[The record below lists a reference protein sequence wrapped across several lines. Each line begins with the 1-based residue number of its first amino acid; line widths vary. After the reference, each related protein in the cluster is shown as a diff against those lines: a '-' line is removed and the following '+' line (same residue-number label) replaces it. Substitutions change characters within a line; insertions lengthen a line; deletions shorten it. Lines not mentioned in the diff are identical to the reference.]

1 MARLNAHDR
10 QSQII
15 ELLYNNGSIKATE
28 LADYFSVSRE
38 TIRRDLN
45 TLSENGSIKKG
56 FGGAIA
62 MNDFTTLP
70 IDSRLLDE
78 HDAKK
83 RIVQKALSF
92 IPDHGFIFLDTGSTT
107 LSLALQLKNL
117 SGYTIITNSIPVLT
131 TLIDSK
137 NHLIFLGGECDSEV
151 MASVGV
157 QVIELLKTLRVDIA
171 FLGSAGFE
179 HHHGPATNAFA
190 DGQIKSCAISCSQ
203 TSIVLSDSRK
213 AKYSSFQQYAS
224 WSDIDYLISDTDF
237 PQETA
242 SQLQKS
248 TNVIL
253 V

>member
-1 MARLNAHDR
+1 MARLNAQNR
-10 QSQII
+10 QEQII
-15 ELLYNNGSIKATE
+15 ELLNNNGSMKATE

-62 MNDFTTLP
+62 VNDFTTLP

-83 RIVQKALSF
+83 RIARKALSF
-92 IPDHGFIFLDTGSTT
+92 IPEHGFIYLDTGSTT
-107 LSLALQLKNL
+107 LSLALELKNL

-137 NHLIFLGGECDSEV
+137 NHLIFLGGECNAEI
-151 MASVGV
+151 MCSVGV

-179 HHHGPATNAFA
+179 QHHGPATNAFA
-190 DGQIKSCAISCSQ
+190 DGQIKSCAISCAQ
-203 TSIVLSDSRK
+203 TSIVLCDSRK
-213 AKYSSFQQYAS
+213 AKYSSFHQYAS
-224 WSDIDYLISDTDF
+224 WNEIDHLISDTDF
-237 PQETA
+237 PQEFA
-242 SQLQKS
+242 DKSQEF

>member
-1 MARLNAHDR
+1 MARLNAQNR
-10 QSQII
+10 QEQII
-15 ELLYNNGSIKATE
+15 ELLNNNGSMKATE

-62 MNDFTTLP
+62 VNDFTT
-70 IDSRLLDE
+70 IAR
-78 HDAKK
+78 
-83 RIVQKALSF
+83 KALSF
-92 IPDHGFIFLDTGSTT
+92 IPEHGFIYLDTGSTT
-107 LSLALQLKNL
+107 LSLALELKNL

-137 NHLIFLGGECDSEV
+137 NHLIFLGGECNAEI
-151 MASVGV
+151 MCSVGV

-179 HHHGPATNAFA
+179 QHHGPATNAFA
-190 DGQIKSCAISCSQ
+190 DGQIKSCAISCAQ
-203 TSIVLSDSRK
+203 TSIVLCDSRK

-224 WSDIDYLISDTDF
+224 WNEIDHLISDTDF
-237 PQETA
+237 PQEFA
-242 SQLQKS
+242 DKLQEF

>member
-1 MARLNAHDR
+1 MARLNAQNR
-10 QSQII
+10 QEQII
-15 ELLYNNGSIKATE
+15 ELLNNNGSMKATE

-38 TIRRDLN
+38 TIRR
-45 TLSENGSIKKG
+45 
-56 FGGAIA
+56 
-62 MNDFTTLP
+62 DFTTLP

-83 RIVQKALSF
+83 RIARKALSF
-92 IPDHGFIFLDTGSTT
+92 IPEHGFIYLDTGSTT
-107 LSLALQLKNL
+107 LSLALELKNL

-137 NHLIFLGGECDSEV
+137 NHLIFLGGECNAEI
-151 MASVGV
+151 MCSVGV

-179 HHHGPATNAFA
+179 QHHGPATNAFA
-190 DGQIKSCAISCSQ
+190 DGQIKSCAISCAQ
-203 TSIVLSDSRK
+203 TSIVLCDSRK

-224 WSDIDYLISDTDF
+224 WNEIDHLISDTDF
-237 PQETA
+237 PQEFA
-242 SQLQKS
+242 DKLQEF

>member
-1 MARLNAHDR
+1 MARLNAQNR
-10 QSQII
+10 QEQII
-15 ELLYNNGSIKATE
+15 ELLNNNGSMKATE

-62 MNDFTTLP
+62 VNDFTTLP

-83 RIVQKALSF
+83 RIARKALSF
-92 IPDHGFIFLDTGSTT
+92 IPEHGFIYLDTGSTT
-107 LSLALQLKNL
+107 LSLALELKNL

-137 NHLIFLGGECDSEV
+137 NHLIFLGGECNAE
-151 MASVGV
+151 
-157 QVIELLKTLRVDIA
+157 IELLKTLRVDIA

-179 HHHGPATNAFA
+179 QHHGPATNAFA
-190 DGQIKSCAISCSQ
+190 DGQIKSCAISCAQ
-203 TSIVLSDSRK
+203 TSIVLCDSRK

-224 WSDIDYLISDTDF
+224 WNEIDHLISDTDF
-237 PQETA
+237 PQEFA
-242 SQLQKS
+242 DKLQEF

>member
-1 MARLNAHDR
+1 MARLNAQNR
-10 QSQII
+10 QEQII
-15 ELLYNNGSIKATE
+15 ELLNNNGSMKATE

-62 MNDFTTLP
+62 VNDFTTLP

-83 RIVQKALSF
+83 RIARKALSF
-92 IPDHGFIFLDTGSTT
+92 IPEHGFIYLDTGSTT
-107 LSLALQLKNL
+107 LSLALELKNL

-137 NHLIFLGGECDSEV
+137 NHLIFLGGECNAEI
-151 MASVGV
+151 MCSVGV

-179 HHHGPATNAFA
+179 QH
-190 DGQIKSCAISCSQ
+190 GQIKSCAISCAQ
-203 TSIVLSDSRK
+203 TSIVLCDSRK

-224 WSDIDYLISDTDF
+224 WNEIDHLISDTDF
-237 PQETA
+237 PQEFA
-242 SQLQKS
+242 DKLQEF

>member
-1 MARLNAHDR
+1 MARLNAHAR
-10 QSQII
+10 QAQII
-15 ELLYNNGSIKATE
+15 ELLNNNGSMKATE

-56 FGGAIA
+56 FGGALA
-62 MNDFTTLP
+62 VNDFTTLP

-83 RIVQKALSF
+83 RIVEKALTF
-92 IPDHGFIFLDTGSTT
+92 IPEHGFLYLDTGSTT
-107 LSLALQLKNL
+107 LSLALALKNL
-117 SGYTIITNSIPVLT
+117 SGYTIITNSIAVLT

-137 NHLIFLGGECDSEV
+137 NHLIFLGGECDSEI

-179 HHHGPATNAFA
+179 RHHGPATNAFA
-190 DGQIKSCAISCSQ
+190 DGQIKACAISCSQ
-203 TSIVLSDSRK
+203 TSIVL
-213 AKYSSFQQYAS
+213 
-224 WSDIDYLISDTDF
+224 
-237 PQETA
+237 
-242 SQLQKS
+242 
-248 TNVIL
+248 
-253 V
+253 

>member
-1 MARLNAHDR
+1 MARLNAQNR
-10 QSQII
+10 QEQII
-15 ELLYNNGSIKATE
+15 ELLNNNGSMKATE

-62 MNDFTTLP
+62 VNDFTTLP

-83 RIVQKALSF
+83 RIARKALSF
-92 IPDHGFIFLDTGSTT
+92 IPEHGFIYLDTGSTT
-107 LSLALQLKNL
+107 LSLALELKNL

-137 NHLIFLGGECDSEV
+137 NHLIMC
-151 MASVGV
+151 SVGV

-179 HHHGPATNAFA
+179 QHHGPATNAFA
-190 DGQIKSCAISCSQ
+190 DGQIKSCAISCAQ
-203 TSIVLSDSRK
+203 TSIVLCDSRK

-224 WSDIDYLISDTDF
+224 WNEIDHLISDTDF
-237 PQETA
+237 PQEFA
-242 SQLQKS
+242 DKLQEF

>member
-1 MARLNAHDR
+1 MARLNAQNR
-10 QSQII
+10 QEQII
-15 ELLYNNGSIKATE
+15 ELLNNNGSMKATE

-62 MNDFTTLP
+62 VNDFTTLP

-83 RIVQKALSF
+83 RIARKALSF
-92 IPDHGFIFLDTGSTT
+92 IPEHGFIYLDTGSTT
-107 LSLALQLKNL
+107 LSLALELKNL

-137 NHLIFLGGECDSEV
+137 NHLIFLGGECNAEI
-151 MASVGV
+151 MCSVGV

-179 HHHGPATNAFA
+179 QHHGPATNAFA
-190 DGQIKSCAISCSQ
+190 DGQIKSCAISCAQ
-203 TSIVLSDSRK
+203 TSIVLCDSRK

-224 WSDIDYLISDTDF
+224 WNEIDHLISDTDF
-237 PQETA
+237 PQEFA
-242 SQLQKS
+242 DKLQEKK
-248 TNVIL
+248 
-253 V
+253 